1 MGFSRYDFGDIGVVR
16 SSLRLRD
23 TSAEHLDDLATPNK
37 AFCRKTRRE
46 KVYDI
51 FFLIMVSPAMGGIE
65 PF

>member
-1 MGFSRYDFGDIGVVR
+1 MGFSRYDFGDIGVAR
-16 SSLRLRD
+16 SSLCLRE

-37 AFCRKTRRE
+37 ALCRKAGIE
-46 KVYDI
+46 KVFDI